1 MNIAI
6 DFGITNTDVVIDC
19 GSHEFHSIASISL
32 LSGKEEVLSEIFE
45 TLNITDRIES
55 IHVTGGKSAALP
67 SRYKDIEIIKVSE
80 IDAIASG
87 AKRLF
92 NLKEN
97 ALIVSAGTG
106 TACVWLHESQCT
118 HLGGIAVGGG
128 TFKGLGKLL
137 TGNADGME
145 LNEFGKKGNR
155 KKIDLLIKD
164 VVTQL
169 GNLPGET
176 TAVNFGNTKEHGLD
190 TIENVSA
197 SLGNMIG
204 EVIGTT
210 AALYAHLLQLQ
221 DVYFVGR
228 TINLSL
234 IKDGV
239 LSRLNLSD
247 LEGHFHHDGAFACAI
262 GALNIKPESELR
274 TVKR

>member
-80 IDAIASG
+80 IDAIAAG

-106 TACVWLHESQCT
+106 TACVWLNKSKFT

-128 TFKGLGKLL
+128 TFEGLGKLL
-137 TGNADGME
+137 TGNANGLE
-145 LNEFGKKGNR
+145 LNEFGTKGNR
-155 KKIDLLIKD
+155 RKIDLLIND
-164 VVTQL
+164 VVTEL
-169 GNLPGET
+169 GSLPGDI
-176 TAVNFGNTKEHGLD
+176 TAVNFGNTKLHGLD
-190 TIENVSA
+190 TMENVSA

-204 EVIGTT
+204 EIIGTT
-210 AALYAHLLQLQ
+210 AALYAHILQLQ

-228 TINLSL
+228 AANLCL
-234 IKDGV
+234 IKDGIN
-239 LSRLNLSD
+239 SRLSLSNIR
-247 LEGHFHHDGAFACAI
+247 GHYHPEAGFANVVGAISFSKKKT
-262 GALNIKPESELR
+262 N
-274 TVKR
+274 